1 MTETEFPTWIKKTD
15 LAVGLTS
22 FVAAIFIIL
31 DTHIAHYMLI
41 MALIITLF
49 AIGLAR
55 AARGAAVTSKGIPR
69 RVTNFVI
76 GILVI
81 GLIAIMVF
89 VPGLSEDNQIR
100 LIAGS
105 FLLMGIARIIIG
117 IIEDDVPRNP
127 RILQFIVGILTII
140 VSVLVLIAQV
150 QEFVPAI
157 LFLGTIAAMNGL
169 SRIARGYVGV

>member
-15 LAVGLTS
+15 LAVGFTS

-31 DTHIAHYMLI
+31 DTHLAHYTLI

-55 AARGAAVTSKGIPR
+55 AARGAAVKSKGTPR
-69 RVTNFVI
+69 RVTNIVFGIIVI
-76 GILVI
+76 ILIVI
-81 GLIAIMVF
+81 VIF
-89 VPGLSEDNQIR
+89 VPGLSEDIQIR

-105 FLLMGIARIIIG
+105 FLLMGIARLIIG

-127 RILQFIVGILTII
+127 RILQFIVGLLTII
-140 VSVLVLIAQV
+140 VSVLVLIAPV
-150 QEFVPAI
+150 PEFVLAI